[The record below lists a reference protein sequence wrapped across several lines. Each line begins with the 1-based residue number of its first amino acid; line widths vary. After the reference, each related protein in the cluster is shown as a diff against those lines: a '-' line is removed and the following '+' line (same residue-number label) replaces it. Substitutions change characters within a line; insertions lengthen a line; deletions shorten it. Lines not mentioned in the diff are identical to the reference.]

1 MITEEQKKQ
10 LLEKCV
16 TGIDVYPS
24 YDDIVNSH
32 FVSCIL
38 ARHDEISST
47 YMEAFKDE
55 LYNWF
60 NPNDNYRGV
69 EEDVK
74 DMCKDVGIDTDEID
88 EEDYRTV
95 WDLVAENLWYKP
107 DYDHY
112 LNQKVCI
119 DIFIDAGDYNY
130 DLGCNQVYPH
140 YDGRKEEPIADE
152 FCLYWL
158 TKTQGYT
165 KEELEKNLYNDE
177 NLTNKFF
184 EGVYDE
190 NFTNKFFESVYDEL
204 NNCTSHMNSLVF
216 LKRMTLREYL
226 NMMDSKEPVHINKD
240 TRCGLFDKWSGAG
253 GLLDIHLEKDIDI
266 PRENIHEIT
275 DDGQFRYNI
284 HEVYG
289 VDDSFW
295 ED

>member
-16 TGIDVYPS
+16 KGIDVYPS

-47 YMEAFKDE
+47 YMEAFEDE

-60 NPNDNYRGV
+60 NPNDNYSGI

-74 DMCKDVGIDTDEID
+74 SMCQEVGFDIDELN
-88 EEDYRTV
+88 EEDYRMV
-95 WDLVAENLWYKP
+95 WDLVTDNIWYKP
-107 DYDHY
+107 DYEHY

-119 DIFIDAGDYNY
+119 DIFVDSGDYNY
-130 DLGCNQVYPH
+130 DLGVNQVYPH
-140 YDGRKEEPIADE
+140 YNGDVEEPIKDE
-152 FCLYWL
+152 CCLVWL
-158 TKTQGYT
+158 AKTQGYT
-165 KEELEKNLYNDE
+165 KEELEKNLYKDE
-177 NLTNKFF
+177 K
-184 EGVYDE
+184 
-190 NFTNKFFESVYDEL
+190 FTNKFFESVYDEL
-204 NNCTSHMNSLVF
+204 NNCTSHMNCLVF

-226 NMMDSKEPVHINKD
+226 EMMDSKEPVHIGKD
-240 TRCGLFDKWSGAG
+240 TRCGLFDNWSGAG

-284 HEVYG
+284 REVYG

>member
-16 TGIDVYPS
+16 KGIDVYPS

-47 YMEAFKDE
+47 YMEAFEDE

-60 NPNDNYRGV
+60 NPNDNYSGI

-74 DMCKDVGIDTDEID
+74 SMCQEVGFDIDELN
-88 EEDYRTV
+88 EEDYRMV
-95 WDLVAENLWYKP
+95 WDLVTDNIWYKP
-107 DYDHY
+107 DYEHY

-119 DIFIDAGDYNY
+119 DIFVDSGDYNY
-130 DLGCNQVYPH
+130 DLGVNQVYPH
-140 YDGRKEEPIADE
+140 YNGDVEEPIKDE
-152 FCLYWL
+152 CCLVWL
-158 TKTQGYT
+158 AKTQGYT

-177 NLTNKFF
+177 K
-184 EGVYDE
+184 
-190 NFTNKFFESVYDEL
+190 FTNKFFESVYDEL
-204 NNCTSHMNSLVF
+204 NNCTSHMNCLVF

-226 NMMDSKEPVHINKD
+226 EMMDSKKPVHISKD
-240 TRCGLFDKWSGAG
+240 TRCGLFDNWSGAG

-295 ED
+295 EE

>member
-16 TGIDVYPS
+16 KGIDVYPS

-47 YMEAFKDE
+47 YMEAFTDE

-60 NPNDNYRGV
+60 NPNDNYTGI

-74 DMCKDVGIDTDEID
+74 GMCKDVGIDIDEID

-95 WDLVAENLWYKP
+95 WDLVTENLWYKP

-119 DIFIDAGDYNY
+119 DIFVDSGDYNY
-130 DLGCNQVYPH
+130 DLGVNQVYPH
-140 YDGRKEEPIADE
+140 YNGDVEEPIKDE
-152 FCLYWL
+152 CCLVWL
-158 TKTQGYT
+158 AKTQGYT
-165 KEELEKNLYNDE
+165 KEELEKNLYKDE
-177 NLTNKFF
+177 K
-184 EGVYDE
+184 
-190 NFTNKFFESVYDEL
+190 FTNKFFESVYDEL
-204 NNCTSHMNSLVF
+204 NNCTSHMNCLVF

-226 NMMDSKEPVHINKD
+226 EMMDSKKPVHISKD
-240 TRCGLFDKWSGAG
+240 TRCGLFDNWSGAG

-266 PRENIHEIT
+266 SREDIHEIT

>member
-16 TGIDVYPS
+16 NGIDVYPS

-47 YMEAFKDE
+47 YMEAFEDE

-60 NPNDNYRGV
+60 NPNDNYSGI

-74 DMCKDVGIDTDEID
+74 SMCQEVGFDIDELN
-88 EEDYRTV
+88 EEDYRMV
-95 WDLVAENLWYKP
+95 WDLVTDNIWYKP
-107 DYDHY
+107 DYEHY

-119 DIFIDAGDYNY
+119 DIFVDSGDYNY
-130 DLGCNQVYPH
+130 DLGVNQVYPH
-140 YDGRKEEPIADE
+140 YNGDVEEPIKDE
-152 FCLYWL
+152 CCLVWL
-158 TKTQGYT
+158 AKTQGYT
-165 KEELEKNLYNDE
+165 KEELEKNLYKDE
-177 NLTNKFF
+177 K
-184 EGVYDE
+184 
-190 NFTNKFFESVYDEL
+190 FTNKFFESVYDEL

-226 NMMDSKEPVHINKD
+226 EMMDSKEPVHISKD
-240 TRCGLFDKWSGAG
+240 TRCGLFDNWSGAG

-266 PRENIHEIT
+266 SREDIHEIT

-295 ED
+295 EE

>member
-16 TGIDVYPS
+16 NGIDVYPS

-47 YMEAFKDE
+47 YMEAFEDE

-60 NPNDNYRGV
+60 NPNDNYSGI

-74 DMCKDVGIDTDEID
+74 SMCQEVGFDIDELN
-88 EEDYRTV
+88 EEDYRMV
-95 WDLVAENLWYKP
+95 WDLVTDNIWYKP
-107 DYDHY
+107 DYEHY

-119 DIFIDAGDYNY
+119 DIFVDSGDYNY
-130 DLGCNQVYPH
+130 DLGVNQVYPH
-140 YDGRKEEPIADE
+140 YNGDVEEPIKDE
-152 FCLYWL
+152 CCLVWL
-158 TKTQGYT
+158 AKTQGYT

-177 NLTNKFF
+177 K
-184 EGVYDE
+184 
-190 NFTNKFFESVYDEL
+190 FTNRFFESLYDEL
-204 NNCTSHMNSLVF
+204 NNCTSHMNCLVF

-226 NMMDSKEPVHINKD
+226 EMMDSKEPVHISKD
-240 TRCGLFDKWSGAG
+240 TRCGLFDNWSGAG

-266 PRENIHEIT
+266 SREDIHEIT